1 MLSTASPDL
10 LRPTLGWN
18 TWPTIGCALDCTRWP
33 DHCLSER
40 VVKQMIDGVVAG
52 GWRAAGYSYISV
64 DDCAFTGRDARGEL
78 IADPTR
84 FTNGTLAAL
93 ADVRRRRV
101 RGLEQA
107 PFLLSSREIVAADTV
122 CLRDRALSDT
132 AVTAFADACV
142 AGACHTAT
150 NVLLS
155 GNEVGDQG
163 CTALAACLG
172 RGALSNVTY
181 LSLFKNRIGDAGAA
195 ALGRALGG
203 GALPGLIVLLL
214 NSNAI

>member
-1 MLSTASPDL
+1 MVSPSDE
-10 LRPTLGWN
+10 PAQSDA
-18 TWPTIGCALDCTRWP
+18 CAFGIDALP
-33 DHCLSER
+33 LELVHLIVSHLPLSELPS
-40 VVKQMIDGVVAG
+40 
-52 GWRAAGYSYISV
+52 AALT
-64 DDCAFTGRDARGEL
+64 CC
-78 IADPTR
+78 
-84 FTNGTLAAL
+84 TLAAL

-181 LSLFKNRIGDAGAA
+181 LSLFKNRIGDAGATE
-195 ALGRALGG
+195 
-203 GALPGLIVLLL
+203 P
-214 NSNAI
+214 